1 MALAP
6 MSLEGRT
13 AIVTGAS
20 SGMGAAV
27 ARAMAAAGARV
38 VLVGRD
44 TERLDEVAGAIRQQ
58 GETCHLVVA
67 DVTEDDAPPR
77 IVEEALRAFGSIEIL
92 VNAAGVFE
100 PGAFGEVPLES
111 LDRQWRVNARAPFA
125 LTQAA
130 LPHLRPGSVVLFFSS
145 VAGHVGSP
153 AAPAYSMTKGA
164 LETLVDALGVAL
176 APRGIRI
183 NAIAPGNI
191 RTPMNERFFSNP
203 ELEARTVAQTPARRI
218 GRVED
223 IAGVAVF
230 LASDLADYIHGV
242 SLLVDGGLGV
252 YRGGLQ
258 TSVTPLEQPR

>member
-1 MALAP
+1 MGPISLSLA
-6 MSLEGRT
+6 GRS

-20 SGMGAAV
+20 SGMGAAI

-38 VLVGRD
+38 ALVGRD
-44 TERLDEVAGAIRQQ
+44 ETRLNAVAADIQARGGVGQI
-58 GETCHLVVA
+58 VVA
-67 DVTEDDAPPR
+67 DVTADGAPAL
-77 IVEEALRAFGSIEIL
+77 IVESALRAFGSIEIL

-100 PGAFGEVPLES
+100 PAPFDETPLES
-111 LDRQWRVNARAPFA
+111 LDRQWLVNARAPFA

-130 LPHLRPGSVVLFFSS
+130 LPHLRPGSSVLFFSS
-145 VAGHVGSP
+145 VAGQVGSP

-164 LETLVDALGVAL
+164 VERLVDALAVSL
-176 APRGIRI
+176 SPRGIRV

-223 IAGVAVF
+223 IAGAAVF
-230 LASDLADYIHGV
+230 LASDLADYVHGV
-242 SLLVDGGLGV
+242 SLLVDGGLAV

-258 TSVTPLEQPR
+258 TSATSPALD